1 VAGGRADMS
10 PAGDGAVDG
19 LTLPPL
25 APRALLAGEE
35 EVARHLEEVR
45 EAGKVAGDV
54 PVACVD
60 IAVRFVRGLIPRGNG
75 EMASGC
81 A

>member
-1 VAGGRADMS
+1 MS

-35 EVARHLEEVR
+35 ELARYLEEV
-45 EAGKVAGDV
+45 GKVAGDV

-60 IAVRFVRGLIPRGNG
+60 VAVGFVRGLIPRGNG
-75 EMASGC
+75 IMASGC